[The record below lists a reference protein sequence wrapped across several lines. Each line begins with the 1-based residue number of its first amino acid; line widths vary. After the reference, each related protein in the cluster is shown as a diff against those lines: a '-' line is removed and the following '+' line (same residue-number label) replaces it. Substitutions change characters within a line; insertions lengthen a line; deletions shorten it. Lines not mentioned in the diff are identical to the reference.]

1 MKTILQINN
10 LSKKY
15 GKKTALQN
23 INLKIVADKIY
34 GLLGP
39 NSSGKTTLFKII
51 AGLLTDYSG
60 EVLIQDS
67 KPGLQTKAI
76 VSYLPDK
83 DYLYDWSEV
92 KDAVGYF
99 NDFYPDFDLEKIQQ
113 LLDFMELKSSD
124 SIRSFSKGMKARL
137 KMALVLSRKAKL
149 FLLDEPF
156 DGIDAVSRDKLIGT
170 ILKTFSG
177 NSTIILITH
186 HISYV
191 ENLLEDV
198 VFLNKGT
205 VVLEDNAE
213 NIRKERQLAIN
224 ELYLKVF
231 GNDYTT

>member
-1 MKTILQINN
+1 
-10 LSKKY
+10 
-15 GKKTALQN
+15 
-23 INLKIVADKIY
+23 
-34 GLLGP
+34 
-39 NSSGKTTLFKII
+39 
-51 AGLLTDYSG
+51 
-60 EVLIQDS
+60 
-67 KPGLQTKAI
+67 
-76 VSYLPDK
+76 
-83 DYLYDWSEV
+83 
-92 KDAVGYF
+92 
-99 NDFYPDFDLEKIQQ
+99 
-113 LLDFMELKSSD
+113 MELKSSD

-137 KMALVLSRKAKL
+137 KMVLVLSRKAKL